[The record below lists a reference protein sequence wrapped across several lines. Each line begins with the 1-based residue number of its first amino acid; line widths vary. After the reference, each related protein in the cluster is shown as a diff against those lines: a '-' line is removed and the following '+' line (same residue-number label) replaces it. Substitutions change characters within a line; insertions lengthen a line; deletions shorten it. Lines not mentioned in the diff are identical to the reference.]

1 MKIDLLK
8 LFNFEEVDKLLEGF
22 NQTTVFVTAIFDLE
36 GRMLSKSGWR
46 K

>member
-22 NQTTVFVTAIFDLE
+22 NHTTRFVTAILDLE